1 LKGLILGA
9 GREPPDES
17 GRVPLPRC
25 LLTDPFGGRVM
36 DWQLAAFKAVGLDD
50 ITFVG
55 GYRIEEVGALYP
67 ELKYAYNPEWE
78 TSGVLESFYHARQ
91 EIHGG
96 LLVSYADI
104 VYGATACRDLMS
116 GHEGVSIAVD
126 RSWSREKLADTNSNI
141 LHKNLVIIDD
151 DQVTDIGFLNPGLD
165 ISGEFVG
172 LTYLGEMAVPV
183 LNEFLE
189 NEYPQLAGKP
199 FEQAEDIRK
208 GYLTDLLRHLIAKG
222 VPIRAVDIG
231 SDWAEMED
239 VSKFAKYVLS
249 TKSNTLDRL
258 SYVVKSGKFC
268 DQDVVTVREWAEA
281 PNDVCHR
288 IQNQFN
294 GAAIAV
300 RSSALIEDSWKAS
313 KAGAFTSILNV
324 DSGDFESV
332 RSAIDEVVA
341 SYQKYEDSAN
351 LDNQVLVQEQV
362 TSVAMS
368 GVVFTRDIE
377 SGAPYYVINYD
388 DETAKTDSVTH
399 GVSGQIK
406 TVMVNRS
413 AYQKVR
419 DSRHSKLLGVIREIE
434 EVTGCKAL
442 DIEFALNTDHEVYIL
457 QARPIAIQVGI
468 DRFSE
473 IEIEHE
479 LARINGYLRE
489 KFKPATDLFGE
500 TTVLADMP
508 DWNPAEMI
516 GVHPR
521 PLAAS
526 LYYYLIMNTA
536 WRDARGK
543 IGYHNPRPRSLMV
556 SIGGHPYVDVRCSFN
571 NLLPAGLEP
580 SLAEKLVNH
589 YIAELQNDPSKHDKI
604 EFEICFTCLDFQF
617 EEDSNRLLKAGFS
630 KQEVHALKQALN
642 TLTNRIVCG
651 EVCPFEELESDLVI
665 LQERTRIAVRS
676 LETPEGILEAIDT
689 MLEDCIKYGTIPF
702 SILAR
707 YAFISNS
714 LLRSLVARGVLTE
727 AQHFEFLNSID
738 TVASEMVLDLNR
750 EMDSTK
756 SLKEFLQKYGHLRPG
771 TYEISSLR
779 YDEAPD
785 IYFRFSDQYQ
795 GAEKA
800 VLTEDTE
807 KLFSLSK
814 AQEETIAELI
824 VSSGFT
830 FSVDEMFEFM
840 KKAIAMREFG
850 KFHFTRTVSEI
861 LLQLQALGEH
871 YGLTRDDISYV
882 GIEWFKRS
890 IWCVETYPFA
900 EQLKHA
906 VDKGRGSFQASKA
919 IKLPHIIFSS
929 EDIYAFDLPTARPNF
944 VTSKQVIAP
953 LFPLGAD
960 STPRGLDGRIVLVEG
975 ADPGYDWIFAH
986 NIAGLITK
994 YGGAASHMTI
1004 RAAEFGIPAAI
1015 GCGEGYFNKLEN
1027 ASSVELNCAA
1037 KKINVL

>member
-1 LKGLILGA
+1 
-9 GREPPDES
+9 
-17 GRVPLPRC
+17 
-25 LLTDPFGGRVM
+25 M
-36 DWQLAAFKAVGLDD
+36 DWQLAAFKAVGIED

-67 ELKYAYNPEWE
+67 ELKYAYNPGWE

-91 EIHGG
+91 DLSGG
-96 LLVSYADI
+96 LMVSYADI
-104 VYGATACRDLMS
+104 VFGAPACRDLMN
-116 GHEGVSIAVD
+116 GNEGISIAID
-126 RSWSREKLADTNSNI
+126 SSWSPDRVRDPNT
-141 LHKNLVIIDD
+141 LHKNLVIIDGD
-151 DQVTDIGFLNPGLD
+151 KVTDIGFLNPGPD

-172 LTYLGEMAVPV
+172 LTYLGDMTVPV
-183 LNEFLE
+183 LNKFLE
-189 NEYPQLAGKP
+189 NEYTALTGKP

-208 GYLTDLLRHLIAKG
+208 GYLTDLLRYLISQG
-222 VPIRAVDIG
+222 VTVRAIDIG

-268 DQDVVTVREWAEA
+268 DQDVVTVREWAEE
-281 PNDVCHR
+281 PDDVCHR

-300 RSSALIEDSWKAS
+300 RSSALIEDSWS
-313 KAGAFTSILNV
+313 TSNAGAFTSILNV
-324 DSGDFESV
+324 DSEDFESV
-332 RSAIDEVVA
+332 RSAMDKVIA
-341 SYQKYEDSAN
+341 SYKKHEDCAN
-351 LDNQVLVQEQV
+351 PDNQVLVQAQV

-368 GVVFTRDIE
+368 GVVFTRDID

-413 AYQKVR
+413 AYHKVR
-419 DSRHSKLLGVIREIE
+419 DSRHSKLLRVVREIE

-479 LARINGYLRE
+479 LGQINGYLKE

-526 LYYYLIMNTA
+526 LYHYLIMNTA

-556 SIGGHPYVDVRCSFN
+556 SVGGHPYVDVRCSFN

-589 YIAELQNDPSKHDKI
+589 YITELQNDPSKHDKI

-630 KQEVHALKQALN
+630 KQEVHALKLALN

-651 EVCPFEELESDLVI
+651 EVCPFEELEKDLEC
-665 LQERTRIAVRS
+665 LQEKTRIAVRG
-676 LETPEGILEAIDT
+676 LETPEGILDAIDT
-689 MLEDCIKYGTIPF
+689 MLEDCIQFGTIPF

-714 LLRSLVARGVLTE
+714 LLRSLVARGALTE
-727 AQHFEFLNSID
+727 TQHFEFLNSID
-738 TVASEMVLDLNR
+738 TVASEIVLDQNR
-750 EMDSTK
+750 VMNSTK
-756 SLKEFLQKYGHLRPG
+756 SLKEFLEKYGHLRPG

-785 IYFRFSDQYQ
+785 VYFRFSDQHQ
-795 GAEKA
+795 LAKKA
-800 VLTEDTE
+800 VITEDTE

-824 VSSGFT
+824 VASGFT
-830 FSVDEMFEFM
+830 FSVEEMFEFM

-850 KFHFTRTVSEI
+850 KFHFTRTISEI
-861 LLQLQALGEH
+861 LVQLQALGEH
-871 YGLTRDDISYV
+871 YHLTRDDISYV

-890 IWCVETYPFA
+890 SWCVEPYNFA

-906 VDKGRGSFQASKA
+906 VDNGRGSFQASRA
-919 IKLPHIIFSS
+919 IKLPHIIFHPR
-929 EDIYAFDLPTARPNF
+929 DIYAFDLPSARPNF

-953 LFPLGAD
+953 LVTLGSD
-960 STPRGLDGRIVLVEG
+960 STPRDLDGRIVLIEG

-1027 ASSVELNCAA
+1027 ASSVELNCVA